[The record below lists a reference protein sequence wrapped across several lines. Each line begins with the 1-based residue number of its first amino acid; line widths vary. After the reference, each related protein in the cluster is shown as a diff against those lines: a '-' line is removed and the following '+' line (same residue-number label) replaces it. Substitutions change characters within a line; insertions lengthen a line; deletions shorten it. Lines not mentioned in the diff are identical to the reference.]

1 MNTLQPNKI
10 NSGISLQLFTTAKRL
25 VEINHAIDK
34 SCFFEDYYFRAV
46 IEVNSV
52 KQSKCS
58 ILLLNEDRK
67 KYYCEDRQFDLS
79 FLPPVLIKRM
89 VRQSKLACHV
99 LIQKR
104 ITIQSTYN
112 NLKSTLIVPVG
123 EKDIGYF
130 SNHVIIDEEGQR
142 YLQRLL
148 NEADVSWLNR
158 PQPRYKNL
166 LELKKQ
172 MQDKL
177 TKARA
182 FYHAILNQHH

>member
-1 MNTLQPNKI
+1 
-10 NSGISLQLFTTAKRL
+10 
-25 VEINHAIDK
+25 
-34 SCFFEDYYFRAV
+34 
-46 IEVNSV
+46 
-52 KQSKCS
+52 
-58 ILLLNEDRK
+58 
-67 KYYCEDRQFDLS
+67 
-79 FLPPVLIKRM
+79 M